1 MIARTLYFGN
11 PAYLHLKQGQI
22 WIEPR
27 SEDPGEAPL
36 DLPRFYRLSKTTI
49 PIEDIGVVLLDHPA
63 IVLSQALLSALA
75 AANVAVITC
84 DDKRHPQ
91 ALLLPLSGNTLQQ
104 ERYEAQIQLSE
115 PLRKQLWQQT
125 ITAKLHNQGS
135 HLAQHGLGGEEV
147 LALSK
152 SVRAGD
158 TDNLEARGA
167 ALYWRRIFVPHLD
180 FSRDP
185 AGAPP
190 NNLLNYGYAILRA
203 ITARAL
209 VAAGLLPTL
218 GIHHHNR
225 YNAFCLADDL
235 MEPYRPYV
243 DALVRD
249 WMDQG
254 GDLQVTTDTKR
265 HLLSLPTL
273 DVVIGG
279 KKHPLLVAVQMS
291 ATSLCQAM
299 EGKTK
304 KVAYPLWNTN
314 A

>member
-36 DLPRFYRLSKTTI
+36 DLPRFYRLTKTTI
-49 PIEDIGVVLLDHPA
+49 PIEDLGVILLDHPA

-91 ALLLPLSGNTLQQ
+91 ALLLPLCGNTLQQ
-104 ERYEAQIQLSE
+104 ERYEAQVQLSE

-135 HLAQHGLGGEEV
+135 HLQERGLGGEEV
-147 LALSK
+147 MALAK
-152 SVRAGD
+152 AVRAGD
-158 TDNLEARGA
+158 ADNLEARGA
-167 ALYWRRIFVPHLD
+167 ALYWRRIFVPLCD

-190 NNLLNYGYAILRA
+190 NHLLNYGYAILRA

-225 YNAFCLADDL
+225 YNAFCLADDI

-254 GDLQVTTDTKR
+254 GDMDLGTETKR

-273 DVVIGG
+273 DVTLGS
-279 KKHPLLVAVQMS
+279 KRHPLLVAVQMS

-304 KVAYPLWNTN
+304 KVAYPTWKPT